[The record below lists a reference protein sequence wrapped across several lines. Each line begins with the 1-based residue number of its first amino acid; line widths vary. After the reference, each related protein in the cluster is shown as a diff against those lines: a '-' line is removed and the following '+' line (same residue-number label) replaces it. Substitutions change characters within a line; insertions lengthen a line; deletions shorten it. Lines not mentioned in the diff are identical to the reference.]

1 MCPELTQVQK
11 GQGFFQKCSVHA
23 QTCWHKFV
31 DRSEITMKV
40 DVGGNIVFYR
50 LKLTSNLLIDNFV
63 DTDCRFA
70 TALTPHIQ
78 RHPVVPC
85 FLALLSFHRN
95 IGYFCKIIIFRL
107 QILIIILSSPLIRVI
122 LTPQLKSY
130 ILLLLRYEIY
140 NKKQKSRLL
149 DIKQKKVI
157 ACNVL
162 SVLYTSIF

>member
-1 MCPELTQVQK
+1 
-11 GQGFFQKCSVHA
+11 
-23 QTCWHKFV
+23 
-31 DRSEITMKV
+31 MKV

-50 LKLTSNLLIDNFV
+50 LKLSSNLLIDNFV

-70 TALTPHIQ
+70 TAPSPHIH

-85 FLALLSFHRN
+85 FFALLPFHRN
-95 IGYFCKIIIFRL
+95 ITYIFLKIIISRL
-107 QILIIILSSPLIRVI
+107 QILIIILSSPPLRVI

-149 DIKQKKVI
+149 GIMQKKVI

-162 SVLYTSIF
+162 SALQTSIF